1 MDFVYAVKRIE
12 DLGVLKERLSSLA
25 DHAVFRA
32 FEGIGCGRA
41 KAATE
46 VFFNMTPNLQEEFI
60 HRLAYELEE
69 ALDLVCQCYH
79 IASGEREE

>member
-1 MDFVYAVKRIE
+1 MDFVHAVQRLE

-25 DHAVFRA
+25 DHQTFRS
-32 FEGIGCGRA
+32 FQGIGCVRA
-41 KAATE
+41 KAATD

-60 HRLAYELEE
+60 HKLAYDLEE